1 VSSIPVE
8 KHESIK
14 RQLGLENA
22 VHKLAILA
30 SVCAVNAVVRAH
42 DRGDT
47 SSDAVDKGPEVVL
60 VQSLVV
66 DVGGNSLDSEVRT
79 SESLLFIGD
88 KMLQE

>member
-1 VSSIPVE
+1 MSSVPVK

-22 VHKLAILA
+22 IHQLAVLA
-30 SVCAVNAVVRAH
+30 SVCAVDAIVRAH

-60 VQSLVV
+60 VQSLII
-66 DVGGNSLDSEVRT
+66 DVGGNCLYPEVRT
-79 SESLLFIGD
+79 SEGLLFVGD
-88 KMLQE
+88 KVL